1 MTRTAAKNKPKH
13 RNSKARRQSEKELPN
28 KPDLRQVFRDAR
40 ELLDAV
46 LEDREIRRTFERLL
60 SDGCAPGALLS
71 LIQACVEEGRFKAS
85 HKKDLDLLKIG
96 LDRVI
101 GRLDALR
108 TDVLSLGTTR
118 IGLNPLRSSSAFDS
132 IDARV
137 QVTFARDYLF
147 TELPGSLDWAKL
159 FLEEL
164 KQFIAEEHSV
174 RNQTAGWLLAWL
186 YLYCCTATG
195 RLVTY
200 RETADL
206 LNAGLIAK
214 GSEDLVDEATVRM
227 RLNRFKNSAT
237 AMSYENL
244 ELLMKDYVRS
254 RPAGAPTLWD
264 WFSSNGA
271 AWVSSH
277 IQPMVPG
284 KVISEKERRRLK
296 LAERERPQE

>member
-1 MTRTAAKNKPKH
+1 MPYWKI
-13 RNSKARRQSEKELPN
+13 EKSGALS
-28 KPDLRQVFRDAR
+28 RGF
-40 ELLDAV
+40 
-46 LEDREIRRTFERLL
+46 

-264 WFSSNGA
+264 WFSLMALLGCRRT
-271 AWVSSH
+271 SS
-277 IQPMVPG
+277 QWFRG
-284 KVISEKERRRLK
+284 KSFPRRN
-296 LAERERPQE
+296 AGV